1 MKLIQLKRVEMIT
14 SQGMSVLDYKT
25 QFIAFLEFVPDGAT
39 VNELASLVSVANK
52 LKRANSHDQI
62 ELDNIEW
69 TTLKSRV
76 EATRFTVVTQEVI
89 DMISA
94 VTNAVEV

>member
-1 MKLIQLKRVEMIT
+1 MKLIKLKRVEMIT
-14 SQGMSVLDYKT
+14 SQGASVLDYRT

-52 LKRANSHDQI
+52 LKRADDQI
-62 ELDNIEW
+62 ELDNTEW
-69 TTLKSRV
+69 TTLKARV